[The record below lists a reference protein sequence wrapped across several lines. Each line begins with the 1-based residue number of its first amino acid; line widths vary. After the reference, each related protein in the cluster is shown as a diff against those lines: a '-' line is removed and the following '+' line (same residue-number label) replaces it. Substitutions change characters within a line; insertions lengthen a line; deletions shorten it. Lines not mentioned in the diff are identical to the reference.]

1 MFNPA
6 AHSWQHIKKDINMF
20 KRLNRFPAML
30 ITLLCIAFMGMAQ
43 AEQKQQVGNFDIH
56 YMALSSTFIT
66 PSIAKTYGIERSRY
80 TGLVNITVLDSNQA
94 GQPAVAVEISGIAN
108 NLLDARVELNF
119 KEIREGDSIYY
130 IAEVPYRDDQE
141 INFDISLKYG
151 SKLNTSLKFKQ
162 KFYID

>member
-1 MFNPA
+1 M
-6 AHSWQHIKKDINMF
+6 QK
-20 KRLNRFPAML
+20 
-30 ITLLCIAFMGMAQ
+30 LLSKCSVLLLALVCLGFLSTAQ

-66 PSIAKTYGIERSRY
+66 PAIAKTYGIERSRY
-80 TGLVNITVLDSNQA
+80 TGLVNITVLDRSQE
-94 GQPAVAVEISGIAN
+94 GMPAVAVEISGLAN
-108 NLLDARVELNF
+108 NLLDARTDLKF

-141 INFDISLKYG
+141 INFEIAIKYAK
-151 SKLNTSLKFKQ
+151 KLNTALKFKQ